1 MSVEEAVQTLPPGMK
16 KCATCGEP
24 KLYSE
29 FHFQRYAPRAG
40 QRPADAPRERY
51 RADCKVCHREH
62 MKKNRIDKIKEKGPQ
77 YLEAESRRV
86 RQFYDEK
93 DRLELR
99 RAVDRARY
107 AAYAALREAHQN
119 EYEELLR
126 KAKAAEG
133 VPDDHAN

>member
-1 MSVEEAVQTLPPGMK
+1 MGTEEATQTLPKGMK
-16 KCATCGEP
+16 KCSVCDEP
-24 KLYSE
+24 KLLSE

-40 QRPADAPRERY
+40 QRATDAPRERH
-51 RADCKVCHREH
+51 RSDCKVCHRER
-62 MKKNRIDKIKEKGPQ
+62 MKQNRIDKIKEKGTE
-77 YLEAESRRV
+77 YLEGESKRV
-86 RQFYDEK
+86 RQYYDKK
-93 DRLELR
+93 DHLEMR

-107 AAYAALREAHQN
+107 AAYAALREAHQD